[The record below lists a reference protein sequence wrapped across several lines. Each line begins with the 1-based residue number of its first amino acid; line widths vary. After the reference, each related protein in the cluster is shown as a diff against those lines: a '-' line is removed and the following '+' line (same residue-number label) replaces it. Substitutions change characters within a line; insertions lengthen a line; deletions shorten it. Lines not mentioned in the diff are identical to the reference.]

1 MTSLIVE
8 AVKKMCA
15 VRRPTTLAAIVA
27 VAVGI
32 LIPVL
37 YMVLYQI
44 PFTAQDAVYIIGMV
58 VLTWLCATLGY
69 DTVMTAIGQFRK

>member
-8 AVKKMCA
+8 AVKKMFT
-15 VRRPTTLAAIVA
+15 VKRPTTLAAIVA
-27 VAVGI
+27 VVVGI

-37 YMVLYQI
+37 YMILYQI
-44 PFTAQDAVYIIGMV
+44 PFTAQDAVYIIGTV